1 MEIEQEIKDLEKEI
15 TSAETDLNKS
25 KGRLENHLKRLQEFG
40 LASEGQAEAEI
51 AKRREE
57 INDLNKEIESDYG
70 KLKREYTW

>member
-1 MEIEQEIKDLEKEI
+1 MEIEQEIQSLEKEI
-15 TSAETDLNKS
+15 KSAESDLDRS

-57 INDLNKEIESDYG
+57 INNLNKEIESDYG

>member
-1 MEIEQEIKDLEKEI
+1 MEIEQEMQQLEKEI
-15 TSAETDLNKS
+15 KSAESDLDRS

-57 INDLNKEIESDYG
+57 INNLNKEIESDYG